1 MKRSFFIGLIGWIA
15 SLPLLANPVLPDDLD
30 AFIEREME
38 AWRLP
43 GLAIAVV
50 HDDKVILAK
59 GYGVRQVGKP
69 AKVDA
74 DTVFAIGSTSKAFTA
89 AAIGSLVDAGKLR
102 WDTPV
107 VQVWPD
113 FRLSDEWITREI
125 RVSDLLANRSGL
137 SLVSEAIW
145 YGTGYE
151 RAEIVRRLALVP
163 FDEGFRYQF
172 QYRNTMFLLAG
183 ELIPRVD
190 GRTWDDYL
198 RDVFFRPLGMKRTYA
213 SEVQLG
219 NQVQNIAWPHIIGY
233 DGKPVSFWYRKMH
246 NIGPAGSIFSS
257 VRDLGQW
264 LRLQLG
270 GGSVDGRAYLKP
282 ETMAMMHRSHTP
294 MAATGPAGETV
305 STPVELLSYALGWVT
320 ESYRGVRVV
329 WHNGGIDGMS
339 AWVGMVPGKR
349 LGVAILS
356 NLDEC
361 DLRRAIFYKII
372 DHLVGGT
379 PIEQEKNLVAKQR
392 AFLAERDKAEEQW
405 KALEAKEGKPALP
418 LTAYAGRYRN
428 PIVGEVTVKVEKG
441 RLVLDRTPEQTLRLL
456 CEDGNRFLGKYLHPI
471 EDLRSG
477 KTPYQFDTE
486 GDRVTALVEAGMMRY
501 DRVAE

>member
-1 MKRSFFIGLIGWIA
+1 MKRSLLIGFIGWITLR
-15 SLPLLANPVLPDDLD
+15 SLAAHPVLPDDLD
-30 AFIEREME
+30 TFIEKGMKE
-38 AWRLP
+38 WRLP
-43 GLAIAVV
+43 GLAMTVV
-50 HDDKVILAK
+50 HDDKVILAR
-59 GYGVRQVGKP
+59 GYGVRQAGKP
-69 AKVDA
+69 DKVDA

-89 AAIGSLVDAGKLR
+89 AAIGTLVDAGKLR

-107 VQVWPD
+107 VQLWPD

-137 SLVSEAIW
+137 SLLSEVIW
-145 YGTGYE
+145 YGTGYD

-198 RDVFFRPLGMKRTYA
+198 RDVFFRPLGMTRTYA
-213 SEVQLG
+213 SEIQLG
-219 NQVQNIAWPHIIGY
+219 RNVQNIALPHIIGY
-233 DGKPVSFWYRKMH
+233 DGKPFPFWYREMH
-246 NIGPAGSIFSS
+246 NIGPAGSIFST

-264 LRLQLG
+264 LRLHLG
-270 GGSVDGRAYLKP
+270 QGSVDGKVYLKS
-282 ETMAMMHRSHTP
+282 ETVAMMHRSHTP
-294 MAATGPAGETV
+294 MATTGPAGEAL
-305 STPVELLSYALGWVT
+305 STPVELPSYALGWVT

-339 AWVGMVPGKR
+339 AWVGLVPEKR

-361 DLRRAIFYKII
+361 DLRRAIFYRIV

-379 PIEQEKNLVAKQR
+379 PIGQEEGLVEKQR
-392 AFLAERDKAEEQW
+392 AFLAERDKAEEAW
-405 KALEAKEGKPALP
+405 KTLEAKEGKPALP
-418 LTAYAGRYRN
+418 QAAYAGRYRN
-428 PIVGEVTVKVEKG
+428 PIVGEVTVKEEKG
-441 RLVLDRTPEQTLRLL
+441 RLLLDRTPEQTLRLL
-456 CEDGNRFLGKYLHPI
+456 CQEGNRFLGRYLQPL

-477 KTPYQFDTE
+477 KTPYEFEVE
-486 GDRVTALVEAGMMRY
+486 GGRVTALVEAGMIRY
-501 DRVAE
+501 DRVKE